1 MPLRSQISIE
11 SETTSPG
18 KLPDPARASEVRGVR
33 DMETTSDKLLYISE
47 MTDQLLQLS
56 DELNLCTLS
65 YLLRMA
71 RLEAETAELTAQSAS
86 EAAFPPKQRSN

>member
-1 MPLRSQISIE
+1 ME
-11 SETTSPG
+11 SANE
-18 KLPDPARASEVRGVR
+18 
-33 DMETTSDKLLYISE
+33 KLLYISE

-71 RLEAETAELTAQSAS
+71 RLEAETAELTAQPAS
-86 EAAFPPKQRSN
+86 EDRPSPRQRSN

>member
-1 MPLRSQISIE
+1 MPLRAPVSIE
-11 SETTSPG
+11 SETTSSG
-18 KLPDPARASEVRGVR
+18 KLPELARASEVRGVR

-86 EAAFPPKQRSN
+86 EDRPPPKRRSN

>member
-1 MPLRSQISIE
+1 
-11 SETTSPG
+11 
-18 KLPDPARASEVRGVR
+18 
-33 DMETTSDKLLYISE
+33 

-86 EAAFPPKQRSN
+86 EGCLPPKQRSN

>member
-1 MPLRSQISIE
+1 
-11 SETTSPG
+11 
-18 KLPDPARASEVRGVR
+18 
-33 DMETTSDKLLYISE
+33 METTSDKLLYISE

-65 YLLRMA
+65 YLFSMA

-86 EAAFPPKQRSN
+86 AGFQSKQRSN